1 MTCQECPLLNRSQSR
16 VASIDDEGCPRSDR
30 LNRGDAHET
39 MGTMLNITEKAQEML
54 GQFAESA
61 DEGVELILRVEI
73 VGRGPKGFQYDLQ
86 FVSREDGKEEDL
98 ELDVDGM
105 PVLVA
110 ARSGQYLEGTT
121 LDYKETLMGG
131 GFSFENPNPLWVD
144 ELSKA
149 VAEII
154 ASEVNPVVA
163 SHGGHVDLIGV
174 DDGKAIIAFGGGCQG
189 CGMVDVTLKQGV
201 EVMIKDNVPG
211 ISEVIDATDHAAGT
225 NPFY

>member
-110 ARSGQYLEGTT
+110 ARSFQYLEGTT

-144 ELSKA
+144 ELSIA

-154 ASEVNPVVA
+154 ASDVNPVVA
-163 SHGGHVDLIGV
+163 SHGGHGDLIGV

>member
-1 MTCQECPLLNRSQSR
+1 LNRENVYEALR
-16 VASIDDEGCPRSDR
+16 E
-30 LNRGDAHET
+30 
-39 MGTMLNITEKAQEML
+39 MLTITDKAQEML

-86 FVSREDGKEEDL
+86 FVGREDRKEDDIEI
-98 ELDVDGM
+98 DVEGM

-110 ARSGQYLEGTT
+110 ARSAQYLEGTT

-149 VAEII
+149 VADII

-174 DDGKAIIAFGGGCQG
+174 DEGKAIIAFGGGCQG

>member
-1 MTCQECPLLNRSQSR
+1 MNK
-16 VASIDDEGCPRSDR
+16 
-30 LNRGDAHET
+30 GDAHEA
-39 MGTMLNITEKAQEML
+39 MREMLTITDKAQEML
-54 GQFAESA
+54 DQFAESA

-86 FVSREDGKEEDL
+86 FVGREDGKEDDI
-98 ELDVDGM
+98 ELDVDGL

-110 ARSGQYLEGTT
+110 ARSAQYLEGTT

-201 EVMIKDNVPG
+201 EVMIKDNVPE